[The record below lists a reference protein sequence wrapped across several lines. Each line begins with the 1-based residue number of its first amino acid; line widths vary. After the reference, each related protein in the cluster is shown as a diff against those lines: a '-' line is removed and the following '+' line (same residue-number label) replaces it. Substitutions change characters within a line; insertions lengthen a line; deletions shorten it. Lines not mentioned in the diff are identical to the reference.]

1 MLLQLVLQGHISGD
15 VESTRTRM
23 LFDGRTASNVG
34 IVAAGIPEMT
44 VTIDRINRDAM
55 KKARAWPGSH
65 GVACNFHDHD
75 TVGIARHV
83 GFRLADASA

>member
-1 MLLQLVLQGHISGD
+1 MD
-15 VESTRTRM
+15 APPR
-23 LFDGRTASNVG
+23 NVS
-34 IVAAGIPEMT
+34 IVAAGIQKMI

-55 KKARAWPGSH
+55 KRTRTWPGSH
-65 GVACNFHDHD
+65 GAACHFHDHD